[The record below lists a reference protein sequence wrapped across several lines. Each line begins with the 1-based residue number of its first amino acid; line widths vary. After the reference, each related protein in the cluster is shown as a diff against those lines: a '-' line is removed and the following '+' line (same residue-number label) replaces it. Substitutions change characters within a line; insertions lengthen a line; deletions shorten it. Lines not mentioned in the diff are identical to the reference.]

1 MLEPKTTALPA
12 PPQWVNKRH
21 EEIQRDIAI
30 ELELDRRIAH
40 AYSTDYGEAAGIT
53 LTDIAK
59 GVVGAA
65 ALYAGIA
72 LMILILQS

>member
-1 MLEPKTTALPA
+1 MEQTNVGLPV
-12 PPQWVNKRH
+12 PPPWINRRH

-30 ELELDRRIAH
+30 ELELDRRIAC
-40 AYSTDYGEAAGIT
+40 AYATDYGDALGIT
-53 LTDIAK
+53 IGDIAK

-72 LMILILQS
+72 LMILTLQS

>member
-1 MLEPKTTALPA
+1 MLQPKTTALPA
-12 PPQWVNKRH
+12 PPPWVNQRH
-21 EEIQRDIAI
+21 EERQRDIAI

-40 AYSTDYGEAAGIT
+40 AYAADYGEAPGIT
-53 LTDIAK
+53 LADIAK

-72 LMILILQS
+72 LMILTLQS